1 MQPMSTRGLLEE
13 ETCRDYVVPRLKDAG
28 WSDDQIVEQYP
39 VSDGRI
45 VTTRG
50 RHRREK
56 PLRVDYLLEI
66 APGLGIAV
74 VEAKREYL
82 RPEEGFGQAIRY
94 ATMLDL
100 PLAYS
105 TNGTGIRERD
115 LDTGAESSPEAFP
128 SPSDAWLRYRRW
140 KGLAADADPIV
151 RQSFSRVLRNP
162 DGSVKEPRYYQ
173 RVAIERALEAILGG
187 RRRVLLT
194 MATGTGKTFVAL
206 QLVWKLWHGDWPS
219 SRKPRV
225 LYLADRRILVDQP
238 YAREFQPVFGDAL
251 WKIQGEARTS
261 REIYFGLY
269 QGLADAGGVDGLYKD
284 FAADFFDLIVVDE
297 CHRGSAGDDSSWRSI
312 LERFDSAVQVGMT
325 ATPLR
330 TDNVDSYRYFGDPVY
345 TYSLAEGI
353 EDGFLAPYRVRRVV
367 LSPDA
372 HGWSPI
378 EGEVD
383 RYGREIPAGLYRTG
397 EFERVVSLLNRTKAA
412 ARHLTDYMQRTDPM
426 AKTIVFCVDSEHAEQ
441 MRAALAEANADLV
454 RRHPD
459 YVVRIVSDEGDV
471 GREHL
476 GNLIDVESATPVIAT
491 TSKLLGTGV
500 DIPTLR
506 NVVLF
511 KPIGSMVDFK
521 QIIGRGTRLF
531 PDDDKLSFEII
542 DYSGATA
549 LFEDPEFDGVPE
561 SITTEEIDDEGAVVA
576 GDEVAEPEPEYGDD
590 EEPTPTERARKLY
603 VDGLEVTV
611 SAEGF
616 YLPDAE
622 GGRLRLVEYADH
634 TADEVRR
641 LFGGADD
648 LRARWRSHDGR
659 DAVVESLAA
668 RGIDIRELGER
679 AGLEDADALDLLVH
693 VAWNG
698 PATSRRQRAQ
708 RLRREHEEFFERW
721 EPEAR
726 SILEELLEKYA
737 EWGVSQ
743 LDDLAVLEV
752 PPLSE
757 HGTPVEIAE
766 RFGGG
771 EALQDAVEELTA
783 LLYAA

>member
-1 MQPMSTRGLLEE
+1 M
-13 ETCRDYVVPRLKDAG
+13 
-28 WSDDQIVEQYP
+28 
-39 VSDGRI
+39 
-45 VTTRG
+45 
-50 RHRREK
+50 
-56 PLRVDYLLEI
+56 
-66 APGLGIAV
+66 
-74 VEAKREYL
+74 
-82 RPEEGFGQAIRY
+82 
-94 ATMLDL
+94 
-100 PLAYS
+100 
-105 TNGTGIRERD
+105 
-115 LDTGAESSPEAFP
+115 
-128 SPSDAWLRYRRW
+128 
-140 KGLAADADPIV
+140 
-151 RQSFSRVLRNP
+151 
-162 DGSVKEPRYYQ
+162 
-173 RVAIERALEAILGG
+173 
-187 RRRVLLT
+187 
-194 MATGTGKTFVAL
+194 
-206 QLVWKLWHGDWPS
+206 
-219 SRKPRV
+219 
-225 LYLADRRILVDQP
+225 
-238 YAREFQPVFGDAL
+238 
-251 WKIQGEARTS
+251 
-261 REIYFGLY
+261 
-269 QGLADAGGVDGLYKD
+269 
-284 FAADFFDLIVVDE
+284 
-297 CHRGSAGDDSSWRSI
+297 
-312 LERFDSAVQVGMT
+312 
-325 ATPLR
+325 
-330 TDNVDSYRYFGDPVY
+330 
-345 TYSLAEGI
+345 
-353 EDGFLAPYRVRRVV
+353 
-367 LSPDA
+367 
-372 HGWSPI
+372 
-378 EGEVD
+378 
-383 RYGREIPAGLYRTG
+383 
-397 EFERVVSLLNRTKAA
+397 
-412 ARHLTDYMQRTDPM
+412 
-426 AKTIVFCVDSEHAEQ
+426 
-441 MRAALAEANADLV
+441 
-454 RRHPD
+454 
-459 YVVRIVSDEGDV
+459 
-471 GREHL
+471 
-476 GNLIDVESATPVIAT
+476 IAT

>member
-1 MQPMSTRGLLEE
+1 M
-13 ETCRDYVVPRLKDAG
+13 
-28 WSDDQIVEQYP
+28 
-39 VSDGRI
+39 
-45 VTTRG
+45 
-50 RHRREK
+50 
-56 PLRVDYLLEI
+56 
-66 APGLGIAV
+66 
-74 VEAKREYL
+74 
-82 RPEEGFGQAIRY
+82 
-94 ATMLDL
+94 
-100 PLAYS
+100 
-105 TNGTGIRERD
+105 
-115 LDTGAESSPEAFP
+115 
-128 SPSDAWLRYRRW
+128 WLRYRRW
-140 KGLAADADPIV
+140 KGLAVDAEPIV
-151 RQSFSRVLRNP
+151 HQSFSRVLRNV

-187 RRRVLLT
+187 RQRVLLT
-194 MATGTGKTFVAL
+194 LATGTGKTFVAL
-206 QLVWKLWHGDWPS
+206 QLVWKLWRGDWPAN
-219 SRKPRV
+219 RKPRV
-225 LYLADRRILVDQP
+225 LYLADRRILIDQP
-238 YAREFQPVFGDAL
+238 YSREFQPVFGDAL

-269 QGLADAGGVDGLYKD
+269 QGLADAGDAEGLFRD
-284 FAADFFDLIVVDE
+284 FAPDFFDLVVVDE
-297 CHRGSAGDDSSWRSI
+297 CHRGSASDDSSWRSI

-345 TYSLAEGI
+345 TYTLAEGI

-372 HGWSPI
+372 HGWSPV
-378 EGEVD
+378 EGEID
-383 RYGREIPAGLYRTG
+383 RYGREIPAGLYGTH
-397 EFERVVSLLNRTKAA
+397 EFERVVSLLDRTTAA
-412 ARHLTDYMQRTDPM
+412 ARHLTDYLRRTDPM

-531 PDDDKLSFEII
+531 LDDDKLSFEII

-561 SITTEEIDDEGAVVA
+561 VVTSETVDDEGAVVA
-576 GDEVAEPEPEYGDD
+576 GDEVAEPEPDYGVGD
-590 EEPTPTERARKLY
+590 EVVIPERARKLY
-603 VDGLEVTV
+603 VDGIEVSV

-616 YLPDAE
+616 YLLDPQS
-622 GGRLRLVEYADH
+622 GRLRLVEYADYA
-634 TADEVRR
+634 ADEVRR
-641 LFGGADD
+641 LFGGADE
-648 LRARWRSHDGR
+648 LRTRWRSHDGR
-659 DAVVESLAA
+659 DAVVGALTA

-679 AGLEDADALDLLVH
+679 AGLAEADPLDLLVH

-708 RLRREHEEFFERW
+708 QLRRGHEEFFTRW
-721 EPEAR
+721 QPEAR
-726 SILEELLEKYA
+726 AVLEELLEKYA

-757 HGTPVEIAE
+757 HGTPVEIAAQ
-766 RFGGG
+766 FGGADALR
-771 EALQDAVEELTA
+771 EAVDELAA